1 MKMDRA
7 VFPVVRK
14 NSPAAEAVGELCL
27 DIEIYLEALE
37 AVHAAGFGDGVQGT
51 LLRPGRSLWSF
62 QTAGNHL
69 IPAVLDCSLHNS

>member
-7 VFPVVRK
+7 VFPAVRK

-37 AVHAAGFGDGVQGT
+37 AVHAAGFGDGVQV
-51 LLRPGRSLWSF
+51 SF
-62 QTAGNHL
+62 ASW
-69 IPAVLDCSLHNS
+69 AVTVKLPNSW